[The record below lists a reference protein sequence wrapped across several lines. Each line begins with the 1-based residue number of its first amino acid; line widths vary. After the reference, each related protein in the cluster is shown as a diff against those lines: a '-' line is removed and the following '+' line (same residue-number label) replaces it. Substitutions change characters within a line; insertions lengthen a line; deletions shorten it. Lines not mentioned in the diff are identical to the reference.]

1 MKKILVMMVFLP
13 LFTGCTPVSMQ
24 TPVVETKQPE
34 PVVVQQEPTES
45 TLPIGWPTQYLYQEA
60 TVCMQSTAQQG
71 MPPALAFNICSCIF
85 DNLQARYKFGDYME
99 RKLKPN
105 YRDEIIEITK
115 ESCAVPMQPQKQIND
130 KDLENQETIWVNG
143 KFNI

>member
-1 MKKILVMMVFLP
+1 MKKILAMMVFLP
-13 LFTGCTPVSMQ
+13 FFTGCTPVNMQ
-24 TPVVETKQPE
+24 TQVEEPKQPE
-34 PVVVQQEPTES
+34 PVIVQQEPTEV

-60 TVCMQSTAQQG
+60 TVCMQTTSQQG

-85 DNLQARYKFGDYME
+85 DQLQSKYKFGDYME

-105 YRDEIIEITK
+105 MREEIIEITK
-115 ESCAVPMQPQKQIND
+115 NSCAVNMPPQKQIKD